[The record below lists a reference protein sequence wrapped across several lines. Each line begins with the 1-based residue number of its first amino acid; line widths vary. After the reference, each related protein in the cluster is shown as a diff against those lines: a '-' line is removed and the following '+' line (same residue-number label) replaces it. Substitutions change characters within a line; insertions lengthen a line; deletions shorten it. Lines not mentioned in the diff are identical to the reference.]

1 MKSVKKHRI
10 LEAGDFSLVR
20 YHSGMIYI
28 YTVSHRAR
36 THMSSHKALV

>member
-28 YTVSHRAR
+28 YRMNNCAETN
-36 THMSSHKALV
+36 MSSHKALV